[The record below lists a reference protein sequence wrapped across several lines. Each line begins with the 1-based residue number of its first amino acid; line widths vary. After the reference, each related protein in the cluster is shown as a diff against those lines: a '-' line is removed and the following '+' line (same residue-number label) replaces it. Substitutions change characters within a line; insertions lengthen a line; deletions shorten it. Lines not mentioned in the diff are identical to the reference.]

1 LSTTIPLTLVCA
13 KVTLESK
20 INKQVI
26 NLYFI
31 SQKKTSPND
40 FDEVSNI
47 AILDL

>member
-1 LSTTIPLTLVCA
+1 MKML
-13 KVTLESK
+13 
-20 INKQVI
+20 VI